1 MEKSIEYIAE
11 QLEEMGIAT
20 INEINLVTAINGYN
34 MDTINDIIY
43 VRTGYRDFDSLVEAQ
58 DEEYWC

>member
-1 MEKSIEYIAE
+1 MNTNIKDVKYIAE

-34 MDTINDIIY
+34 IDTINDIIY
-43 VRTGYRDFDSLVEAQ
+43 VRTGCRDFDQLL
-58 DEEYWC
+58 EECAE

>member
-20 INEINLVTAINGYN
+20 INEINLVTTINGYN
-34 MDTINDIIY
+34 IDTINDIIY
-43 VRTGYRDFDSLVEAQ
+43 VRTGYRDFDSLIEAQ
-58 DEEYWC
+58 DEEY